1 VRRITLWGDGRT
13 LPGKALEPGEC
24 LSHPLQHSIVQR
36 HVRSRRTQ
44 GWIEHD
50 HVHLP
55 SAAAGVP
62 ADKDGEMGELRM
74 LSQHGRQDAGD
85 RLARGVAFAGRDG
98 AIQENPQSA
107 HLRTWFVV

>member
-1 VRRITLWGDGRT
+1 
-13 LPGKALEPGEC
+13 
-24 LSHPLQHSIVQR
+24 
-36 HVRSRRTQ
+36 
-44 GWIEHD
+44 
-50 HVHLP
+50 
-55 SAAAGVP
+55 
-62 ADKDGEMGELRM
+62 MGELRM